1 MQNFEKE
8 IQGLELLNP
17 PFAEFIKGLMNK
29 KIKSKMKGEVSF
41 KVFDVFGNRIKGY
54 VPQYLGENYR
64 QYVFIPNQ
72 NKVLTI
78 PKNLQKLVG
87 YRLIKK
93 MNNFETAKE
102 TKSTPMD
109 EESFLIVLY
118 LLIIKPELGKELLNY
133 ELKKDG
139 NWYLFHLNLDLNK
152 NDDLYFMSLH
162 IRWYHDEWHF
172 RLYNGKRDNWR
183 AGTVFI
189 HFATV

>member
-1 MQNFEKE
+1 MAN
-8 IQGLELLNP
+8 
-17 PFAEFIKGLMNK
+17 
-29 KIKSKMKGEVSF
+29 
-41 KVFDVFGNRIKGY
+41 
-54 VPQYLGENYR
+54 
-64 QYVFIPNQ
+64 
-72 NKVLTI
+72 
-78 PKNLQKLVG
+78 
-87 YRLIKK
+87 
-93 MNNFETAKE
+93 ETAKE

-152 NDDLYFMSLH
+152 NNDLYFMSLH

-189 HFATV
+189 HFATI